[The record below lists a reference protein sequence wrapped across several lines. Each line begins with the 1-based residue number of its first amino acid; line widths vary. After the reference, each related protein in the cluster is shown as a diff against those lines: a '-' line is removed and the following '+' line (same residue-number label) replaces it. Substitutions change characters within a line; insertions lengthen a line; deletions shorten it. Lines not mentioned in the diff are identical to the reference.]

1 MHKSL
6 NFKKSIEHVEC
17 LPALPIIAQKILG
30 LNLGTTEGEG
40 KLLELIALD
49 PLISAKLI
57 GLSKSTLFG
66 APGMIASV
74 KDAAMRLGMKTIK
87 SVAIGIATME
97 ALNKTTSSQLK
108 KTDLWTHSISVAM
121 AMKVLSKHLPAS
133 QRPLD
138 DQMFMS
144 GLLHDIGYIVVD
156 HISPQ
161 LSDSIL
167 SQFGTDND
175 EALLTI
181 ENKIL
186 GLTHAEVGGKLAF
199 AWDLADE
206 LVEVIRHHHSQ
217 SYAGSEVGQI
227 LVRLVYLAERI
238 ITPFGVK
245 QPLSTIDQ
253 VVWSDLGISPE
264 KTEDI
269 IAEVQQE
276 ITKVSQFF
284 QI

>member
-1 MHKSL
+1 MNASL
-6 NFKKSIEHVEC
+6 SFKQSIERVDC

-30 LNLGTTEGEG
+30 LNLETTEGEG
-40 KLLELIALD
+40 KLLELIVLD

-121 AMKVLSKHLPAS
+121 AMKVLSKHMPAS
-133 QRPLD
+133 KRPLD

-161 LSDSIL
+161 TSDSIL
-167 SQFGTDND
+167 NQFGAEND

-181 ENKIL
+181 EKQIL

-206 LVEVIRHHHSQ
+206 LVEVVRHHHSQ
-217 SYAGSEVGQI
+217 SYAGSEVGQT

-245 QPLSTIDQ
+245 QASSTVDQ
-253 VVWSDLGISPE
+253 VDWSGLGINLDN
-264 KTEDI
+264 TEDI
-269 IAEVQQE
+269 IVEVQQE
-276 ITKVSQFF
+276 ITKVNQFF